1 GAVTGGASPYTYS
14 FDGSGYTSTL
24 VYNNLGP
31 GSHTISVKDANG
43 CTFSTTAN
51 IANTNG
57 PSAVAVTPTDASCG
71 ATNGTITIGAVTG
84 GASPYTYSFDGSG
97 YTSTLVYNNLGAGSH
112 NISVKDANGCT
123 FSTTSNIANTNGPSA
138 IAVTPTDVACGA
150 SNGTITIGAV
160 TGGAS
165 PYTYSFDG
173 SGYTSTLVYN
183 NLGAG
188 SHSISVKDA
197 TGCTFSTT
205 SNIGNTNGPS
215 AVVVTP
221 GNASCG
227 ASNGTITIGSVTG
240 GTSPY
245 TYSFDGS
252 GYTSTLVY
260 NNLGAG
266 SHTISVKD
274 ANGCTFS
281 TTANIGNANG
291 PSAVA
296 VTPTNVACGASNG
309 TITIGSV
316 TGGTSPYTYSF
327 DGSGYTSTLVYNN
340 LGAGSHTIS
349 VKDANGCTFS
359 TTANIANTNGPSAVA
374 VAPTDASCGASSGI
388 ITIGSVTG
396 GTSLYTYSFDGSGYT
411 STLVY

>member
-1 GAVTGGASPYTYS
+1 M
-14 FDGSGYTSTL
+14 FFTS
-24 VYNNLGP
+24 
-31 GSHTISVKDANG
+31 S
-43 CTFSTTAN
+43 N

-57 PSAVAVTPTDASCG
+57 PSAVA
-71 ATNGTITIGAVTG
+71 
-84 GASPYTYSFDGSG
+84 
-97 YTSTLVYNNLGAGSH
+97 
-112 NISVKDANGCT
+112 
-123 FSTTSNIANTNGPSA
+123 
-138 IAVTPTDVACGA
+138 
-150 SNGTITIGAV
+150 
-160 TGGAS
+160 
-165 PYTYSFDG
+165 
-173 SGYTSTLVYN
+173 
-183 NLGAG
+183 
-188 SHSISVKDA
+188 
-197 TGCTFSTT
+197 
-205 SNIGNTNGPS
+205 
-215 AVVVTP
+215 VTP

-266 SHTISVKD
+266 SHSISVKD

-281 TTANIGNANG
+281 TTANITNTNG

-296 VTPTNVACGASNG
+296 VTPTNASCGASNG

-340 LGAGSHTIS
+340 LGAGSHSVS

-359 TTANIANTNGPSAVA
+359 TTSSIGNTNGPSSV
-374 VAPTDASCGASSGI
+374 VVTPGNASCGASNGT
-388 ITIGSVTG
+388 ITIGSVTE
-396 GTSLYTYSFDGSGYT
+396 SRRASCR
-411 STLVY
+411 